1 MDLSSFISLF
11 VTLILTLFLGKILS
25 VAGRVLFYT
34 LIFFFLLVLVFGF
47 SYSEVVGWITKVLFW
62 VL

>member
-1 MDLSSFISLF
+1 MDISSFISLF

-62 VL
+62 AL

>member
-11 VTLILTLFLGKILS
+11 VTLILTLFFGKILS